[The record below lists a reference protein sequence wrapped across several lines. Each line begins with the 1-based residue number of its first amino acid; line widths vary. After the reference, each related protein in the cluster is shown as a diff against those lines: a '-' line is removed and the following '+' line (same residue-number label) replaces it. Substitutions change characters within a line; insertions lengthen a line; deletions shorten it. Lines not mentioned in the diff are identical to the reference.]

1 MVDSWPL
8 CVPVKRT
15 VGRAFL
21 DDVAGNGQNIL
32 AVACS
37 LYELCLNV
45 VSMHR
50 KHIIQCLSSSM
61 SYSWGT
67 VFWE

>member
-21 DDVAGNGQNIL
+21 DDVAGKRENMV
-32 AVACS
+32 AVAVQFS
-37 LYELCLNV
+37 NFV
-45 VSMHR
+45 
-50 KHIIQCLSSSM
+50 
-61 SYSWGT
+61 
-67 VFWE
+67 